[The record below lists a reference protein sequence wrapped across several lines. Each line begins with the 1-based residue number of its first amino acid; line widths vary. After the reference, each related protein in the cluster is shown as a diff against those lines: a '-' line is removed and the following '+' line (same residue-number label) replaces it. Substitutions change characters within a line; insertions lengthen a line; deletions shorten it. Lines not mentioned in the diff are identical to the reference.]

1 VLVLKSIHY
10 FRADCQ
16 IKHSTMTPYRI
27 AVLLFAAFSAT
38 IYGQKNVVEIS
49 RSEALGINLPAGS
62 KQDKRIFSVA
72 AAGTLLEMKAGEL
85 GRSSSGNAEVL
96 ILPSLSGDGQTT
108 GIKQLL
114 TGAGFKITDITGDL
128 QYSILNRDDKN
139 LLIYISEKK
148 TGTELYSVALK
159 KETTATSEKQLNPV
173 ITPDKKYE
181 SVPETKSPETM
192 STIQPASKPLPVAS
206 AFTFITTNFDDGW
219 IATVKDDFV
228 EVTKEKIAVRLYYPV
243 GMTEKMRP
251 PASEVHDYFW
261 NSTVLPSFEIKNVW
275 QRKEETTYFPASF
288 IYAEA
293 VEKKTGKQ
301 CFICLYVVVNS
312 GIANP
317 VLGIADSKQSFEQV
331 FPDPGQLRTKLG
343 YNRFAI
349 ALKDL
354 SGTWA
359 SSSSS
364 GTDYYNAYT
373 GAYAGMEFNS
383 SYDIFTFNSGGSY
396 SSKHSG
402 SFGMIGNTKVYNQEY
417 AGQEKVSEWELTLTN
432 RFEGKTD
439 VFEAWFEA
447 VQGGRILR
455 LINKQATG
463 IKYQLIKTK

>member
-1 VLVLKSIHY
+1 
-10 FRADCQ
+10 
-16 IKHSTMTPYRI
+16 MTPYRI
-27 AVLLFAAFSAT
+27 AVLLFAAFSTT
-38 IYGQKNVVEIS
+38 IYGQKNVAEIS
-49 RSEALGINLPAGS
+49 RSEAMGINLPAGS
-62 KQDKRIFSVA
+62 KLDKRIFSVA

-85 GRSSSGNAEVL
+85 GRSSSGDAEVL
-96 ILPSLSGDGQTT
+96 ILPPLPGGQATA
-108 GIKQLL
+108 IKQLL

-128 QYSILNRDDKN
+128 QYSIVNRDDKS

-148 TGTELYSVALK
+148 TGTDLYSVALK
-159 KETTATSEKQLNPV
+159 KVATTTNEKQLNPAI
-173 ITPDKKYE
+173 ITAGKNERP
-181 SVPETKSPETM
+181 PEVKSPA
-192 STIQPASKPLPVAS
+192 TIATTQPASKPLPVTS
-206 AFTFITTNFDDGW
+206 VFTFTTTNFDDGW
-219 IATVKDDFV
+219 NASVKDDYV
-228 EVTKEKIAVRLYYPV
+228 EVIKEKIAVRLYYPV

-261 NSTVLPSFEIKNVW
+261 NSTVLPSFEIKNAW
-275 QRKEETTYFPASF
+275 NRKEETSYFPATF
-288 IYAEA
+288 ICAEA
-293 VEKKTGKQ
+293 VEKKTGRQ
-301 CFICLYVVVNS
+301 CIICLYVVVNA
-312 GIANP
+312 GVANP
-317 VLGIADSKQSFEQV
+317 VLGIADNKESFDQA
-331 FPDPGQLRTKLG
+331 FPDPGQLKTKLG

-383 SYDIFTFNSGGSY
+383 SYDIFTFNSNGTY
-396 SSKHSG
+396 TSKHSG
-402 SFGMIGNTKVYNQEY
+402 TFGMIGNTKVYNQEY
-417 AGQEKVSEWELTLTN
+417 TGQEKVSEWELTLTN

-447 VQGGRILR
+447 VPGGRILR